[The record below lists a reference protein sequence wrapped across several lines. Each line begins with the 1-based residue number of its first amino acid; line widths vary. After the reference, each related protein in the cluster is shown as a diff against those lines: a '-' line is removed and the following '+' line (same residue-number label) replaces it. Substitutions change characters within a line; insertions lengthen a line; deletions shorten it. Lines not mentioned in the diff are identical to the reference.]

1 MDCDLQST
9 LVRLCRAWVAVML
22 LLCSV
27 TSHADDVFVEAVN
40 PERSFGYTL
49 GDVLER
55 RVPLYTTQSS
65 FTLTELP
72 APLRYGTW
80 IELIQASVSSDNTW
94 LVLQFQVINA
104 PTSVIDTAL
113 PSQQFD
119 TVQGTTLILPQWS
132 FSVSPLIPQDTE
144 SGLTMQA
151 DKSPPAIDVSPL
163 EDRLRWL
170 VISLL
175 LTLLVWL
182 GWWLWQN
189 SMDRKRLPFAHAY
202 HRMKHGRLPCAQED
216 TPWLILHQAF
226 DQTGGRV
233 ISVNTVNKLL
243 ETAPWLQP
251 FSAPINTFYTA
262 SASRFFAQSTEAED
276 LSLIDFSK
284 DLFLAEKRALSKTAR
299 PASAD
304 EPTA

>member
-1 MDCDLQST
+1 
-9 LVRLCRAWVAVML
+9 ML

-72 APLRYGTW
+72 ALLRYGTW

-113 PSQQFD
+113 PSQRFD
-119 TVQGTTLILPQWS
+119 TVQGATLNLPQWS
-132 FSVSPLIPQDTE
+132 FSISPLIPLDTD
-144 SGLTMQA
+144 SGVTLQA
-151 DKSPPAIDVSPL
+151 DKSPPAIDVFPL

-170 VISLL
+170 AICLL
-175 LTLLVWL
+175 LTLIAWP

-189 SMDRKRLPFAHAY
+189 TMDRKRLPFAHAY
-202 HRMKHGRLPCAQED
+202 HRLKQDRLHAAQED

-262 SASRFFAQSTEAED
+262 SASRFFAQSTGAED
-276 LSLIDFSK
+276 LNLKDFSK
-284 DLFLAEKRALSKTAR
+284 DLFLAEKRALSKTAI